1 MSYNYVWHD
10 DDDDNDDNSRDDDS
24 DDTAEH
30 EYALVAWN
38 SMLITFS
45 KFWAFAVEMK
55 SFVTVF
61 FKFFI
66 QQSLF

>member
-1 MSYNYVWHD
+1 MLVSLGKWHISYNYVWHD
-10 DDDDNDDNSRDDDS
+10 HDDDNDDNSRDDDS

-30 EYALVAWN
+30 KYALVAWN

-55 SFVTVF
+55 GFVTY
-61 FKFFI
+61 
-66 QQSLF
+66 